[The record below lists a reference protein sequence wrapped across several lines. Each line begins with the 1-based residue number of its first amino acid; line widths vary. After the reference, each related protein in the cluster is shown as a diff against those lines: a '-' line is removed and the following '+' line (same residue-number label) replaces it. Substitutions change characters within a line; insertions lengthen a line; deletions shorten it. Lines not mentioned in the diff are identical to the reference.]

1 MSFLPFANIEYSSC
15 QIYPCLK
22 IHIELDRDIAEIY
35 VYNMFAI
42 TYEVSIILRK
52 LLPAISRSILLTI
65 DWVSSTVLHR
75 WKPFCLV
82 WISQWVCLIIR
93 WFELCAHKESL
104 SNLHFVL
111 IILKPFSI
119 CILCIIQKRIKF
131 VNFSTTEGKTCSFLR
146 RILTTWCK
154 SVSTKQIN
162 EKKLNTLHDQS
173 KALHLEKQQN
183 TTSDA
188 LGVDY
193 KNGAGL
199 TKSFYDRPTH
209 VLYTLIEIL
218 FSKQWCLI
226 ERV

>member
-1 MSFLPFANIEYSSC
+1 MEAFL
-15 QIYPCLK
+15 
-22 IHIELDRDIAEIY
+22 
-35 VYNMFAI
+35 
-42 TYEVSIILRK
+42 
-52 LLPAISRSILLTI
+52 
-65 DWVSSTVLHR
+65 
-75 WKPFCLV
+75 LV

-104 SNLHFVL
+104 SNLPFVL

-162 EKKLNTLHDQS
+162 EKKLNTWS
-173 KALHLEKQQN
+173 IKSVASGK
-183 TTSDA
+183 TTKHNKRCF
-188 LGVDY
+188 GVDY

-199 TKSFYDRPTH
+199 KESFYDRPTH
-209 VLYTLIEIL
+209 FCI
-218 FSKQWCLI
+218 
-226 ERV
+226 R

>member
-1 MSFLPFANIEYSSC
+1 MHFSVIHNIVSHHDV
-15 QIYPCLK
+15 I
-22 IHIELDRDIAEIY
+22 
-35 VYNMFAI
+35 FAI
-42 TYEVSIILRK
+42 CQYRIQFMSNLS
-52 LLPAISRSILLTI
+52 LPQNTHWIGSWYCRSIRVQYVCHNIWSVNHFTKVAARNFKVNLINYRLSFEYRFT
-65 DWVSSTVLHR
+65 SMEAFL
-75 WKPFCLV
+75 LV

-104 SNLHFVL
+104 SNLPFVL

-209 VLYTLIEIL
+209 VCI
-218 FSKQWCLI
+218 
-226 ERV
+226 R